1 MSQIGGTGRRGDAP
15 LRNSSALD
23 EADEPGARE
32 AAAPALAAVGVS
44 KRFGVVQ
51 ALDDV
56 TLSVRPRE
64 ILALVGENGA
74 GKSTLVRIFE
84 GVYRPDQGALMAGGA
99 PQAFRSPSDAHALG
113 IRVIHQEPDI
123 VPDLSIAENLFL
135 GDFRSIHGVFLD
147 RADLE
152 RRTREMLAKFGLE
165 KDLGPWI
172 RAGDLGPSQRQ
183 LMEIMRALRGGLR
196 VLALDEPT
204 SSLTEEEAQR
214 LFRVVR
220 RLRDDDGVGVVYIS
234 HRMREVRDLADRVAV
249 LRDGRL
255 VAERPTAEFPEAE
268 IIQAMV
274 GRPIADFYE
283 RGARRRGE
291 AALSVRGLTT
301 KRVSDVSFDV
311 HAGEVVGLAG
321 LVGAGRSELA
331 EAIFGHDRMLA
342 GSVAVRGR
350 PIRLKSPADAI
361 AAGIGFAPEDRKSQA
376 LLLMRSVK
384 DNITLA
390 VPDLIS
396 RFDFVDPG
404 AERRIAAEFADRL
417 RIRTPSLDAAVS
429 NLSGGNQ
436 QKVVLARWLARHP
449 KVLILDE
456 PTKGI
461 DVGAKAEIYRLI
473 AELAGEGIALLVIS
487 SEMPELLGMAD
498 RILVMA
504 GGRLVAELDREAA
517 NEERILNLAMAD
529 NLTRTETAG
538 AP

>member
-1 MSQIGGTGRRGDAP
+1 VSQIGGTGRRGDAP

-23 EADEPGARE
+23 EANEPGARE
-32 AAAPALAAVGVS
+32 TAAPALAAVGVS

-165 KDLGPWI
+165 KDLGPWV

-255 VAERPTAEFPEAE
+255 VAERPTAEFPETE

-283 RGARRRGE
+283 RGARGRGE

-301 KRVSDVSFDV
+301 KRVSDVNLDV
-311 HAGEVVGLAG
+311 HSGEVVGLAG

-331 EAIFGHDRMLA
+331 EAIFGHDRMLS

-517 NEERILNLAMAD
+517 NEERILNLAMTD

>member
-23 EADEPGARE
+23 EANEPGARE

-291 AALSVRGLTT
+291 AVLSVRGLTT
-301 KRVSDVSFDV
+301 KRVSDVNLDV
-311 HAGEVVGLAG
+311 HSGEVVGLAG

-384 DNITLA
+384 DNISLA

-417 RIRTPSLDAAVS
+417 RIRTPSLEAAVS

-517 NEERILNLAMAD
+517 NEERILSLAMAD

>member
-23 EADEPGARE
+23 EANEPGARE

-165 KDLGPWI
+165 KDLGPWT

-274 GRPIADFYE
+274 GRPIADLYE

-301 KRVSDVSFDV
+301 KRVSDVNFDV
-311 HAGEVVGLAG
+311 HSGEVVGLAG

-417 RIRTPSLDAAVS
+417 RIRTPSLEAAVS

-504 GGRLVAELDREAA
+504 GGRLVAELDHEAA
-517 NEERILNLAMAD
+517 NEERILSLAMAD

>member
-23 EADEPGARE
+23 EANEPRARE
-32 AAAPALAAVGVS
+32 AAPALAAVGVS

-165 KDLGPWI
+165 KDLGPWV

-220 RLRDDDGVGVVYIS
+220 RLRDEDGVGVVYIS

-255 VAERPTAEFPEAE
+255 VAERPTAEFPETE

-283 RGARRRGE
+283 RGARGRGE

-301 KRVSDVSFDV
+301 KRVSDVNFDV
-311 HAGEVVGLAG
+311 HSGEVVGLAG

-342 GSVAVRGR
+342 GSVAVRGQ

-404 AERRIAAEFADRL
+404 AVWRIAAAFADRL
-417 RIRTPSLDAAVS
+417 RIRTPSLDTAVS

-436 QKVVLARWLARHP
+436 QKVVLGRWLARHP

-461 DVGAKAEIYRLI
+461 DVGAKAEVYRLI

-517 NEERILNLAMAD
+517 NEERILNLAMTD

>member
-15 LRNSSALD
+15 LRNSGALD
-23 EADEPGARE
+23 EANEPGARE

-84 GVYRPDQGALMAGGA
+84 GVYRPDQGALMARGA

-301 KRVSDVSFDV
+301 ERVSDVSFDV

-384 DNITLA
+384 DNISLA

-417 RIRTPSLDAAVS
+417 RIRTPSLDTAVS

-504 GGRLVAELDREAA
+504 GGRLVAELGREAA

>member
-23 EADEPGARE
+23 EANEPGARE

-135 GDFRSIHGVFLD
+135 GDFRCIHGVFLD

-291 AALSVRGLTT
+291 AVLSVRGLTT
-301 KRVSDVSFDV
+301 KRVSDVNLDV
-311 HAGEVVGLAG
+311 HSGEVVGLAG

-384 DNITLA
+384 DNISLA

-417 RIRTPSLDAAVS
+417 RIRTPSLEAAVS

-504 GGRLVAELDREAA
+504 GGRLVAELDHEAA
-517 NEERILNLAMAD
+517 NEERILSLAMAD

>member
-1 MSQIGGTGRRGDAP
+1 MSQIGATGRRGDAP
-15 LRNSSALD
+15 LRNSGAGRSQ
-23 EADEPGARE
+23 GARRDGSGG
-32 AAAPALAAVGVS
+32 AGSRRRRRLKALWRG
-44 KRFGVVQ
+44 Q

-56 TLSVRPRE
+56 TLAVRPGE

-84 GVYRPDQGALMAGGA
+84 GVYRPDQGALAAGGA
-99 PQAFRSPSDAHALG
+99 PRAFRSPSDAHALG

-135 GDFRSIHGVFLD
+135 GDFRRVHGVFLD
-147 RADLE
+147 RADLA
-152 RRTREMLAKFGLE
+152 RRTREILAEFGLE
-165 KDLGPWI
+165 RISGPGSG
-172 RAGDLGPSQRQ
+172 RAIWAPPSASSWRSCG
-183 LMEIMRALRGGLR
+183 RFAGGLR

-220 RLRDDDGVGVVYIS
+220 RLRDDGVGIVYIS

-268 IIQAMV
+268 IVHAMV
-274 GRPIADFYE
+274 GRPIADLYE

-291 AALSVRGLTT
+291 AVLSVRGLTT

-311 HAGEVVGLAG
+311 HSGEVVGLAG

-350 PIRLKSPADAI
+350 TIRLKSPADAI

-376 LLLMRSVK
+376 LLLLRSVK

-396 RFDFVDPG
+396 RFDFVDPAPSG
-404 AERRIAAEFADRL
+404 ESRLTSPIGCASGRRASTPPCPIFRAATSRRSCSAVGWR
-417 RIRTPSLDAAVS
+417 AA
-429 NLSGGNQ
+429 
-436 QKVVLARWLARHP
+436 P
-449 KVLILDE
+449 KC
-456 PTKGI
+456 
-461 DVGAKAEIYRLI
+461 
-473 AELAGEGIALLVIS
+473 
-487 SEMPELLGMAD
+487 
-498 RILVMA
+498 
-504 GGRLVAELDREAA
+504 
-517 NEERILNLAMAD
+517 
-529 NLTRTETAG
+529 
-538 AP
+538 

>member
-1 MSQIGGTGRRGDAP
+1 VSQIGGTGRRGDAP

-23 EADEPGARE
+23 EANEPGARE

-135 GDFRSIHGVFLD
+135 GDFRCIHGVFLD

-291 AALSVRGLTT
+291 AVLSVRGLTT
-301 KRVSDVSFDV
+301 KRVSDVNLDV
-311 HAGEVVGLAG
+311 HSGEVVGLAG

-384 DNITLA
+384 DNISLA

-417 RIRTPSLDAAVS
+417 RIRTPSLEAAVS

-504 GGRLVAELDREAA
+504 GGRLVAELDHEAA
-517 NEERILNLAMAD
+517 NEERILSLAMAD